1 MLVTKRI
8 IIAGDSWA
16 AGEWNTDATVA
27 HRGLQKFLTDDGHNV
42 VNISYPGGS
51 NLQAVER
58 LNNYIQL
65 NDSLLETI
73 VFFFITE
80 FFREIFYYPE
90 KTSNVCNRVTVL
102 EEIKKG
108 YTKLRDQWVIRPYY
122 RLQKLAQEANIQ
134 VYILGGCSDTVRYE
148 DFTEDFPNLTI
159 ACQSVTNL
167 IVNDDPMIH
176 TPVFCEYINGHI
188 DPFLKLIIPD
198 EQLLQDMDLG
208 HQRLNVFKN
217 NKKWFWPDGIHPN
230 RLGCIKLYDFLK
242 DTMKGRQNNEII

>member
-102 EEIKKG
+102 EERKKG
-108 YTKLRDQWVIRPYY
+108 EK
-122 RLQKLAQEANIQ
+122 
-134 VYILGGCSDTVRYE
+134 
-148 DFTEDFPNLTI
+148 
-159 ACQSVTNL
+159 
-167 IVNDDPMIH
+167 
-176 TPVFCEYINGHI
+176 
-188 DPFLKLIIPD
+188 
-198 EQLLQDMDLG
+198 
-208 HQRLNVFKN
+208 
-217 NKKWFWPDGIHPN
+217 
-230 RLGCIKLYDFLK
+230 
-242 DTMKGRQNNEII
+242 KGRERKEKREKGKPNDLLFIIYYGIFHHKFYDLIQIFGLFIHIIINIL